1 MKESFLNCS
10 TFQSRTAIVLA
21 SVFLLVA
28 SSFSFADEPSGIG
41 TPEDWKEKLFAS
53 DARITLK
60 EPQLDAVVSLAPE
73 AVLKYK
79 APEERGWDAAYSPAS
94 AKEGKNECSLPTPV
108 RFSWEWSD
116 DVDGQF
122 TLQLSTERIFLDCI
136 EIECGR
142 ETACEATNLDIGTTY
157 FWRVKIK
164 TPNADPNDQTLTT
177 TFSPTSC
184 FSTAPDPPR
193 WFNVLGVS
201 NFRDFGGWKAA
212 NGKRVKKGMIYRGTE
227 MDGHFGLSEDGKR
240 FMLDELGIRSDFDL
254 RGPGEWGNVPDYS
267 SPLGENVRWINF
279 RIGAYDSI
287 FTDEQKVLY
296 RDIFKTLTDESVY
309 PTYVHCWGG
318 ADRTGTLIMMIKAIL
333 GVSDNDLCA
342 DYEMT
347 TFSTIGERYI
357 HADYF
362 EKLTKG
368 LENFGGK
375 DAPLSVKFENYLKSI
390 GVTEEELD
398 KIRELLLED
407 AEE

>member
-1 MKESFLNCS
+1 MNASNWKRSIFLR
-10 TFQSRTAIVLA
+10 RTAI
-21 SVFLLVA
+21 FLTSLLFTVA
-28 SSFSFADEPSGIG
+28 PAVSFADEPSGIG
-41 TPEDWKEKLFAS
+41 TPEDWKEKLFSS
-53 DARITLK
+53 DSRITLV
-60 EPQLDAVVSLAPE
+60 EPQHDAVVSLAPE
-73 AVLKYK
+73 AALKYK
-79 APEERGWDAAYSPAS
+79 TPEERGWDAPYSPAS

-116 DVDGQF
+116 DADGQF
-122 TLQLSTERIFLDCI
+122 ALQLSKDRSFLDCL

-142 ETACEATNLDIGTTY
+142 ETVCEATNLDIGTAY

-164 TPNADPNDQTLTT
+164 TPNADSDVQPLRT
-177 TFSPTSC
+177 TFSPVFR

-201 NFRDFGGWKAA
+201 NFRDFGGWTTVD
-212 NGKRVKKGMIYRGTE
+212 GKRVKKGMIYRGTE
-227 MDGHFGLSEDGKR
+227 MDGHFNLSEDGKR
-240 FMLDELGIRSDFDL
+240 FMTEELGIRSDFDL
-254 RGPGEWGNVPDYS
+254 RGPNEWGNVPNYR

-279 RIGAYDSI
+279 RIGAYDAI
-287 FTDEQKVLY
+287 FSDEQKVLY

-333 GVSDNDLCA
+333 GVSDVDLCA

-390 GVTEEELD
+390 GVTEEELN

-407 AEE
+407 DEL